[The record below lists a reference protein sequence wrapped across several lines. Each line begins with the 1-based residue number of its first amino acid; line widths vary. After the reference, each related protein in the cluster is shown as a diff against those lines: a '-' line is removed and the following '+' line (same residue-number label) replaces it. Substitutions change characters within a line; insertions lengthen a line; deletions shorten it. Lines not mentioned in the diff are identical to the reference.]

1 MGKTPPPRRTLTK
14 GKRKAAPARSKAK
27 PQTKAK
33 PRASAKPAA
42 SARPHAKA
50 KRRPAAAAENDQLQA
65 VTEEL
70 EAARGELSRL
80 GHALSASHR
89 ELEERKLSSGSAEE
103 NLRAQMLA
111 LREELRATLAELEIS
126 RNEVERLRG
135 KLAQYE
141 AASASRKPAGS
152 SPSV

>member
-1 MGKTPPPRRTLTK
+1 MGKARASGRPVTR
-14 GKRKAAPARSKAK
+14 GKKPVRKQARPS
-27 PQTKAK
+27 K
-33 PRASAKPAA
+33 PRPA
-42 SARPHAKA
+42 
-50 KRRPAAAAENDQLQA
+50 EEQLQVA
-65 VTEEL
+65 MEEL
-70 EAARGELSRL
+70 VEARGELSRL

-103 NLRAQMLA
+103 NLRSQMLA
-111 LREELRATLAELEIS
+111 LREELRSTLAELEIS

>member
-1 MGKTPPPRRTLTK
+1 MGKLPPRRVTK
-14 GKRKAAPARSKAK
+14 TR
-27 PQTKAK
+27 AK
-33 PRASAKPAA
+33 PRQAKAGSPARA
-42 SARPHAKA
+42 AAVRPPARP
-50 KRRPAAAAENDQLQA
+50 AEEQLQVA
-65 VTEEL
+65 MEEL
-70 EAARGELSRL
+70 EEARGELSRL

-89 ELEERKLSSGSAEE
+89 ELEERKLSSGSAED
-103 NLRAQMLA
+103 NLRGQMLA

>member
-1 MGKTPPPRRTLTK
+1 MGKMPPPRRTLTK
-14 GKRKAAPARSKAK
+14 GRGRAKAASKASVK
-27 PQTKAK
+27 PKAK
-33 PRASAKPAA
+33 ARALKKPKARAAQPAA
-42 SARPHAKA
+42 TVAT
-50 KRRPAAAAENDQLQA
+50 AASEQLQG
-65 VTEEL
+65 TMEEL
-70 EAARGELSRL
+70 EVARSELSRL